1 MGKNTEALAAYND
14 YIAHYPEDARVY
26 KNLGLVYKRQKNY
39 NMTIVNYE
47 KALKLSPDD
56 TDLKKDLASCYH
68 LQENYENALKYYND
82 VLAVTPDDYDVKLN
96 KAIVLHAMKKY
107 EDAIAMYNDLLTVK
121 NSDIV
126 QNNLTE
132 AYVAQGH
139 EDLKIHN
146 YSKATDEFLKAI
158 SRGTKDSMAYYG
170 LAKAYRACGVN
181 EKATEYYEK
190 AIAMEPEK
198 TLYSSELAEFIAEMN
213 SKTATSVSPETPAAQ
228 NTQEIKVEPVKT
240 PAASSET
247 ASAGGADSMAK
258 AADGSLPEIV
268 VADNQVNKEADMQK
282 NKDLIALADENYKKK
297 NYDTSILNY
306 KEALK
311 INPSDEVTLL
321 KIGNVYKLKDDEK
334 NAIDFYKKA
343 IFVNPSYADGW
354 FNLGLVYASQKNVAE
369 SKKCFERVIKLETDY
384 AYAYY
389 ALALAYETE
398 NNKEEAVKNY
408 ELFLKYNKDPEQVK
422 TVEEKIKSLK

>member
-1 MGKNTEALAAYND
+1 MRIWGKNTEALAAYND
-14 YIAHYPEDARVY
+14 YVAHYPDDARVY

-68 LQENYENALKYYND
+68 LQEDYEKALKYYND

-170 LAKAYRACGVN
+170 LAKAYRACGMN

-213 SKTATSVSPETPAAQ
+213 
-228 NTQEIKVEPVKT
+228 
-240 PAASSET
+240 
-247 ASAGGADSMAK
+247 
-258 AADGSLPEIV
+258 
-268 VADNQVNKEADMQK
+268 
-282 NKDLIALADENYKKK
+282 
-297 NYDTSILNY
+297 
-306 KEALK
+306 
-311 INPSDEVTLL
+311 
-321 KIGNVYKLKDDEK
+321 
-334 NAIDFYKKA
+334 F
-343 IFVNPSYADGW
+343 
-354 FNLGLVYASQKNVAE
+354 
-369 SKKCFERVIKLETDY
+369 
-384 AYAYY
+384 
-389 ALALAYETE
+389 
-398 NNKEEAVKNY
+398 
-408 ELFLKYNKDPEQVK
+408 
-422 TVEEKIKSLK
+422 